1 MAKKIIKSS
10 KPAQKATKVAKPAV
24 KKAVKKEV
32 KKTPPVKKKIEVKAK
47 PVSKGKTV
55 VAKKAKPVVAAKAKA
70 PEKKNVKKAMPAK
83 TTKAPAKK
91 AVVKKAVV
99 AKPVATKKAVS
110 KPTPTKKAVAKTVV
124 SKKVVAKAPVKKEVK
139 PVSKA
144 PAKKEAK
151 PASKSSEVSK
161 AKNPEVKP
169 AKEVAVAKKGAS
181 VAKVTQ
187 EVAPVKPIQRIVP
200 DAKKASPKKVEAEKV
215 KLTPEEIL
223 LAERP
228 KPRMV
233 EYVREAKPTA
243 NPVFVVTPEGMANVK
258 FAPLAKVE
266 KNEKKESQENMKT
279 TNRFAFVEG
288 DNKNSGI
295 TIENKLRALYDVQLI
310 DSRIDKIHATRGEL
324 PLEVEDLENEVAGLQ
339 VRVGKMQDEAN
350 AVEEDI
356 AAKKQGI
363 KDAEA
368 QIKKYKEQLD
378 KVKNNREY
386 EALNKEIEFQELE
399 IQLFKKKIREAEM
412 LHETKLN
419 NLEGSQQKLENR
431 TNDLDFKKKQL
442 SEIIAET
449 EREEAVLLGKSAEAK
464 KLLDQRLLDSYE
476 RIRKGANNG
485 LAVVPIDREA
495 SAGSFIHIP
504 PQKQMDVAARKKV
517 IVDEHSGRILVDS
530 ILANEQLEKINAML
544 IKELGK

>member
-1 MAKKIIKSS
+1 M
-10 KPAQKATKVAKPAV
+10 
-24 KKAVKKEV
+24 
-32 KKTPPVKKKIEVKAK
+32 
-47 PVSKGKTV
+47 
-55 VAKKAKPVVAAKAKA
+55 
-70 PEKKNVKKAMPAK
+70 
-83 TTKAPAKK
+83 
-91 AVVKKAVV
+91 
-99 AKPVATKKAVS
+99 AKPVATKKAAVQ
-110 KPTPTKKAVAKTVV
+110 PTP
-124 SKKVVAKAPVKKEVK
+124 SKKVVPAKKSVPVKKAAEVKKTVPAKKSAPAIEKPVKAAPVKKALEK
-139 PVSKA
+139 AIKESPKKSQTPAAPVLEKATPKAASTEKVVKA
-144 PAKKEAK
+144 PE
-151 PASKSSEVSK
+151 P
-161 AKNPEVKP
+161 
-169 AKEVAVAKKGAS
+169 VA
-181 VAKVTQ
+181 
-187 EVAPVKPIQRIVP
+187 APVKKTAP
-200 DAKKASPKKVEAEKV
+200 KKAEVVKV
-215 KLTPEEIL
+215 LTPEEAL

-233 EYVREAKPTA
+233 DYVRESKPTA

-258 FAPLAKVE
+258 FAPMAKVE

-363 KDAEA
+363 KDSES

-399 IQLFKKKIREAEM
+399 IQLFKKKIREAEI
-412 LHETKLN
+412 LHETKLS

-442 SEIIAET
+442 FEIIAET

-544 IKELGK
+544 ATELGK